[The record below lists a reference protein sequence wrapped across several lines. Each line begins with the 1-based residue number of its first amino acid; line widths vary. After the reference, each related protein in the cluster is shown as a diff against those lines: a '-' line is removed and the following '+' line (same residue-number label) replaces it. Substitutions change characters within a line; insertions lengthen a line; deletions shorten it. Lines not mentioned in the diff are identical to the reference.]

1 VRIPG
6 RYGPL
11 ARALL
16 TFAALADIV
25 LSAEL
30 WALRHHTARWAV
42 TTTLDVLAPVRPV
55 AAVAV
60 AGAALYLATRPKRAF
75 RRILMALAT
84 GAAVLSVAAGNRAL
98 IATGLAV
105 AVVAL
110 FAGSL
115 WPEEGHT
122 TAGRLGWSLLGL
134 AAGALV
140 LSGWLLVGQHHG
152 RHVHLLFTLP
162 LTVAFAAAVAGVAL
176 LDRNPPLPARRDALG
191 ALLVYRDAARST
203 LAPFALMRDKRQLW
217 AADRSAFLA
226 LGCRVGVAL
235 ALGSAV
241 GPPEAARR
249 ADREFRDHCHSRG
262 WRPAFYQV
270 PEETARSLARTRRLL
285 IGSEALVDLDR
296 FTLQGRTMANLRH
309 QVTKARRLGLSADL
323 VADEDLT
330 RDVRLAMHRLAADL
344 AQRSPLGEMSF
355 SVGRTE
361 DPPQVERTVA
371 LARDAAGDL
380 VAYVTWLWLP
390 AARTIVL
397 DEVRR
402 SREAASG
409 AIELLIATSLLELRG
424 RAERASL
431 GLAPITGVQ
440 QSARQAAAEAY
451 LRNLLGLTGVSPGLH
466 AFKAKFNPRW
476 EPRYLV
482 VERWTDLAPVL
493 LATLL
498 LHYPDAIR
506 RSWGRATAARPASR

>member
-1 VRIPG
+1 VRSLS
-6 RYGPL
+6 RCGPL
-11 ARALL
+11 VRALL
-16 TFAALADIV
+16 TFVALADVV

-60 AGAALYLATRPKRAF
+60 AAAALYLATRPKRAF

-84 GAAVLSVAAGNRAL
+84 GAAVLSMLAGNRAL
-98 IATGLAV
+98 IFAGLVV
-105 AVVAL
+105 AAVAL

-115 WPEEGHT
+115 WPEEGHA

-134 AAGALV
+134 AAGAVV
-140 LSGWLLVGQHHG
+140 LSGWILVGLHRG
-152 RHVHLLFTLP
+152 PHVNPLFTVP
-162 LTVAFAAAVAGVAL
+162 LTLAFGAAVAGVAL
-176 LDRNPPLPARRDALG
+176 LDRNPPLDTSRDFPG
-191 ALLVYRDAARST
+191 ALLVYRLSARST
-203 LAPFALMRDKRQLW
+203 LAPFALMRDKLQLW
-217 AADRSAFLA
+217 TADRAAFLA

-249 ADREFRDHCHSRG
+249 LDREFRVHCHARG

-270 PEETARSLARTRRLL
+270 PEETAASLPGTRRLL
-285 IGSEALVDLDR
+285 IGSEAIVDLDG
-296 FTLQGRTMANLRH
+296 FTLRGGAMANLRRH
-309 QVTKARRLGLSADL
+309 VTKARRIGLSAEL
-323 VADEDLT
+323 LSEQELPQET
-330 RDVRLAMHRLAADL
+330 RAAMRRLAAEL
-344 AQRSPLGEMSF
+344 AERSPLGEMSF
-355 SVGRTE
+355 SVGRID
-361 DPPQVERTVA
+361 DPAQVERTVA
-371 LARDAAGDL
+371 LARETGGDL

-397 DEVRR
+397 DEIKR
-402 SREAASG
+402 SRQAPSG
-409 AIELLIATSLLELRG
+409 ATELLIATSLLELRG

-431 GLAPITGVQ
+431 ALAPITGVR
-440 QSARQAAAEAY
+440 QSARLAAFEAH
-451 LRNLLGLTGVSPGLH
+451 LRNLLGMTSASPGLY